1 MWHSKWYFDFPFTLL
16 IFILLYF
23 VKYLANHQIVE
34 FNNCEEVE
42 IDNSNFIRKIF
53 LQAAKLGEVTIVN
66 ECFHEFSPYG
76 VTGVL
81 VIAES
86 HMSIHTW
93 PEYKYVAVDIFSC
106 GDKIDFDKIIDHLKN
121 KLKCKNSSSININR
135 GKLDNLN
142 NLEYNDD

>member
-1 MWHSKWYFDFPFTLL
+1 M
-16 IFILLYF
+16 
-23 VKYLANHQIVE
+23 KYLANHQIVE
-34 FNNCEEVE
+34 FNNCEEDE

-53 LQAAKLGEVTIVN
+53 LQAAKLGKVTIVN

-93 PEYKYVAVDIFSC
+93 PEHRYVAVDIFSC
-106 GDKIDFDKIIDHLKN
+106 GNKVDYNKIVDYLKD
-121 KLKCKNSSSININR
+121 KLKCKSCSSISVNR
-135 GKLDNLN
+135 GSH
-142 NLEYNDD
+142 E